1 MTERLQAA
9 RAAINETEADL
20 QRINVR
26 MRELSAAADR
36 HRADADR
43 AQAPRQEKRGL
54 LIAIFR
60 RGSDATSEE
69 ARRLKEIDKLIATA
83 QAAAGAEADALQVI
97 AEIQVDLQ
105 READELH
112 QRRLPMFR
120 ELREAQFAAAGE
132 EIANQALPEFF
143 AAAEA
148 FRQAYGRLCGL
159 GKAHSTLAAEVIERF
174 GQAPGQPFG
183 HLRENAELKMA
194 LPGFPVEEVL
204 RGHPTL
210 VGSHYNQLTLPAGE
224 LVRAAAAE
232 AINRWSAA

>member
-9 RAAINETEADL
+9 RAAIDETEADL
-20 QRINVR
+20 QRINLR

-36 HRADADR
+36 HRAEADR

-54 LIAIFR
+54 LATIFR
-60 RGSDATSEE
+60 RGTDATSDE
-69 ARRLKEIDKLIATA
+69 ARRLKEIDRVIATA

-97 AEIQVDLQ
+97 AEIHADLQ

-112 QRRLPMFR
+112 QRRMPMFR

-132 EIANQALPEFF
+132 EITSQAMPEFF

-159 GKAHSTLAAEVIERF
+159 GHAHATLAAEVIERF
-174 GQAPGQPFG
+174 GQGPGQPIG
-183 HLRENAELKMA
+183 HLHACPVLKVV

-210 VGSHYNQLTLPAGE
+210 VGMLAVLTQRTNL
-224 LVRAAAAE
+224 AA
-232 AINRWSAA
+232 RPRFDVGPGVSCSW